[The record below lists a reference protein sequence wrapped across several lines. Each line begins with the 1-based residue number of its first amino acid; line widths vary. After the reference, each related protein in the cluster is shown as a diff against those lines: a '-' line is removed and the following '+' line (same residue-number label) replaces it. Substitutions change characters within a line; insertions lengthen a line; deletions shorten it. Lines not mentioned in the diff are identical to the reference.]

1 MQLQAHLAILVFQ
14 GVMYQFSYR
23 NRTCIKRPL
32 KVDFQPLEVP
42 KNASLMG
49 QVVLGASSGPGQGV
63 LVNSWAGEVSSG
75 PAKGTVRIIRAEGSQ
90 KRSNMTQHMTCCDFF
105 FFFKNL
111 LNRLHFFRQL
121 VICLL
126 PQQNT

>member
-32 KVDFQPLEVP
+32 SVDFQPLEVP

-63 LVNSWAGEVSSG
+63 LVNSWAGEVWMG
-75 PAKGTVRIIRAEGSQ
+75 PAKGTVRIIRAKGS
-90 KRSNMTQHMTCCDFF
+90 
-105 FFFKNL
+105 
-111 LNRLHFFRQL
+111 
-121 VICLL
+121 
-126 PQQNT
+126 

>member
-32 KVDFQPLEVP
+32 NVDFQPLEVP

-63 LVNSWAGEVSSG
+63 LVNSWAGKVSMG
-75 PAKGTVRIIRAEGSQ
+75 PAKGTVRIIRAEGS
-90 KRSNMTQHMTCCDFF
+90 
-105 FFFKNL
+105 
-111 LNRLHFFRQL
+111 
-121 VICLL
+121 
-126 PQQNT
+126 